1 MGPVST
7 EADADTD
14 RPAGP
19 LWTKRNRLATVG
31 MVLLITIAAFE
42 NLGVGTAMP
51 TMLADLRGTSLY
63 SWPFTANLAAS
74 VVATVLSGRLC
85 DRYGPALA
93 LIAGPSLLLV
103 GMLVAGTAQGMPQLL
118 TGRVLQG
125 FGIGLEIV
133 AVYVLVAAIYPPR
146 ARPAAFGLLAAA
158 WVVPSLVGPTAAG
171 LVTQHLGWR
180 WVFLGLAPLAL
191 AGVLMLVPTV
201 RALPKADATAAGR
214 TVAAPTGGD
223 DPDHDLPR
231 SRTGRH
237 VLAALAAGFGLTAL
251 TWAAQHPSV
260 GTLWLGLAGLAAI
273 VPALRV
279 LLPAGTLTA
288 RPGLPA
294 TVLARGLFAGAFF
307 GVEAYLPLT
316 LTAVHGFSPALAG
329 LPLTVGA
336 LGWSAMSHWQG
347 RRPRPDRA
355 RLIRGSFVVMAFS
368 VGGMALIG
376 PDWGLAW
383 LALPLWFATG
393 AAMGTAYPVI
403 GVLALELADEGERGF
418 ASSALQV
425 ADMLFA
431 AVTIGLG
438 GVLLAAIASAAHP
451 TAAVVVL
458 ALVMA
463 CLAALGAVV
472 YRLDPDRR

>member
-7 EADADTD
+7 AEVDAETD
-14 RPAGP
+14 QQASP
-19 LWTKRNRLATVG
+19 LWTKRNRLATLG
-31 MVLLITIAAFE
+31 MVLVVTIAAFE

-51 TMLADLRGTSLY
+51 TMLADLHGTSLY

-93 LIAGPSLLLV
+93 LITGPSLLLV

-180 WVFLGLAPLAL
+180 WVFLGLVPLAL

-201 RALPKADATAAGR
+201 RALPKMDPATV
-214 TVAAPTGGD
+214 TAPTGRRRW
-223 DPDHDLPR
+223 LP
-231 SRTGRH
+231 
-237 VLAALAAGFGLTAL
+237 LAALAAGFGLTAL
-251 TWAAQHPSV
+251 TWAAQHPSI
-260 GTLWLGLAGLAAI
+260 GTLWLGLAGIAAI
-273 VPALRV
+273 APALRV
-279 LLPAGTLTA
+279 LLPVGTLTA

-316 LTAVHGFSPALAG
+316 LTSVHGFSPAFAG

-347 RRPRPDRA
+347 RRPRSDRT
-355 RLIRGSFVVMAFS
+355 RLIRGSFVVMALS
-368 VGGMALIG
+368 VAGMALVG

-403 GVLALELADEGERGF
+403 GVLALELADDGERGF

-463 CLAALGAVV
+463 CLAVLGAVV
-472 YRLDPDRR
+472 YRLDPDGR